1 MSEKERE
8 QNEKSLREYLNRK
21 AEEQFFRMAAEEI
34 DAEEDRL
41 FAQAQELPDPDD
53 ETMARLEA
61 GLQTAMKKAR
71 RRAQRRRWLH
81 GLGRVAAGV
90 AIVSGGLFAGAYLT
104 VDATRNAVN
113 NFVLEAFDGY
123 AQMETEESVELS
135 GPTMPVG
142 WDGPFSVM
150 WVPER
155 FETVNGLELSGSW
168 QLYYDDFE
176 SDSDMIIS
184 IWHSI
189 NMPLINTND
198 VSVVETEAIQNSTA
212 TIYYNSTDDIYMTLW
227 THNDYSIQIY
237 GAISPE
243 ESKKILKNLVF

>member
-8 QNEKSLREYLNRK
+8 QNEKSLHEYLNRK

-41 FAQAQELPDPDD
+41 FAQAQELPDPDG

-61 GLQTAMKKAR
+61 GLQTAMRKAR
-71 RRAQRRRWLH
+71 RRTQRRRWLH

-123 AQMETEESVELS
+123 AEMQTEVTTEKS
-135 GPTMPVG
+135 GTAIPAN
-142 WDGPFSVM
+142 WNGPFVVT

-155 FETVNGLELSGSW
+155 FSDVKSVEMSGTW
-168 QLYYDDFE
+168 HLLYDDV
-176 SDSDMIIS
+176 
-184 IWHSI
+184 
-189 NMPLINTND
+189 N
-198 VSVVETEAIQNSTA
+198 NSLDLLVNVWDCEQSPH
-212 TIYYNSTDDIYMTLW
+212 ISTDNLNEVASETILGTQAIIYTNPIDASHMLLW
-227 THNDYSIQIY
+227 TYNNYNVQIY
-237 GAISPE
+237 GSITCE
-243 ESKKILKNLVF
+243 EAKKIAKNIVF

>member
-8 QNEKSLREYLNRK
+8 QNEKSLHEYLNRK

-142 WDGPFSVM
+142 WDGPFAVT

-155 FETVNGLELSGSW
+155 FDSVDSLEMDRAWYLF
-168 QLYYDDFE
+168 YDDTNSPKDLSVFVW
-176 SDSDMIIS
+176 DSEQAPR
-184 IWHSI
+184 I
-189 NMPLINTND
+189 NLEGFQK
-198 VSVVETEAIQNSTA
+198 VSQETIQNSDA
-212 TIYYNSTDDIYMTLW
+212 QIYFSKDRNIYMLLW
-227 THNDYSIQIY
+227 THDSYNIQIE
-237 GAISPE
+237 GGQSLQEIT
-243 ESKKILKNLVF
+243 KIAENFKF

>member
-8 QNEKSLREYLNRK
+8 QNEKSLHEYLNRK

-123 AQMETEESVELS
+123 AQMETEEREKS
-135 GPTMPVG
+135 GPTMPAD
-142 WDGPFSVM
+142 WDGPFAVM
-150 WVPER
+150 WVPDR
-155 FETVNGLELSGSW
+155 FENV
-168 QLYYDDFE
+168 E
-176 SDSDMIIS
+176 SIKMTGTWHLFYTGDHSAQSMSIS
-184 IWHSI
+184 
-189 NMPLINTND
+189 
-198 VSVVETEAIQNSTA
+198 E
-212 TIYYNSTDDIYMTLW
+212 
-227 THNDYSIQIY
+227 
-237 GAISPE
+237 G
-243 ESKKILKNLVF
+243 

>member
-34 DAEEDRL
+34 DAEDDRL

-142 WDGPFSVM
+142 WDGPFNIG
-150 WVPER
+150 WIPER
-155 FETVNGLELSGSW
+155 FSHV
-168 QLYYDDFE
+168 
-176 SDSDMIIS
+176 DSLKMTGTWHLFYKNEDSSQNMSIS
-184 IWHSI
+184 VWLTKYS
-189 NMPLINTND
+189 PRINTEGLD
-198 VSVVETEAIQNSTA
+198 EVSSEEILGSPARILYDPTSAFHTL
-212 TIYYNSTDDIYMTLW
+212 LW
-227 THNDYSIQIY
+227 TYNNYSIQIN
-237 GAISPE
+237 GSVSASEI
-243 ESKKILKNLVF
+243 KKIAENFAF

>member
-8 QNEKSLREYLNRK
+8 QNEKSLHEYLNRK

-41 FAQAQELPDPDD
+41 FAQAQELPDPDG

-123 AQMETEESVELS
+123 AQMETEAREKS
-135 GPTMPVG
+135 GPTMPAD
-142 WDGPFSVM
+142 WDGPFAVM
-150 WVPER
+150 WVPDR
-155 FETVNGLELSGSW
+155 FESVNGIDLSDSW
-168 QLYYDDFE
+168 HLFYNDME
-176 SDSDMIIS
+176 SDSDMNIS
-184 IWHSI
+184 VWRTI
-189 NMPLINTND
+189 NKPFINTDD
-198 VSVVETEAIQNSTA
+198 VSEIDTDVIQNSTA
-212 TIYYNSTDDIYMTLW
+212 NIYYDPTDGTYMTLW
-227 THNDYSIQIY
+227 THNDYSVQID
-237 GAISPE
+237 GTASPE
-243 ESKKILKNLVF
+243 EAKKILKNFVF

>member
-8 QNEKSLREYLNRK
+8 QNEKSLHEYLNRK

-41 FAQAQELPDPDD
+41 FAQAQELPDPDG

-142 WDGPFSVM
+142 WDGPFAVT

-155 FETVNGLELSGSW
+155 FDSVDSLEMDRASYLF
-168 QLYYDDFE
+168 YDDTNSPKDLSVFVW
-176 SDSDMIIS
+176 DS
-184 IWHSI
+184 
-189 NMPLINTND
+189 
-198 VSVVETEAIQNSTA
+198 
-212 TIYYNSTDDIYMTLW
+212 
-227 THNDYSIQIY
+227 
-237 GAISPE
+237 
-243 ESKKILKNLVF
+243 

>member
-8 QNEKSLREYLNRK
+8 QNEKSLHEYLNRK

-41 FAQAQELPDPDD
+41 FAQAQELPDPDA

-61 GLQTAMKKAR
+61 GLQTAMRKAR

-123 AQMETEESVELS
+123 AQMETEAREKS
-135 GPTMPVG
+135 GPTMPAD
-142 WDGPFSVM
+142 WDGPFAVM
-150 WVPER
+150 WVPDR
-155 FETVNGLELSGSW
+155 FESVNGIDLSDSW
-168 QLYYDDFE
+168 HLFYNDME
-176 SDSDMIIS
+176 SDSDMNIS
-184 IWHSI
+184 VWRTI
-189 NMPLINTND
+189 NKPFINTDD
-198 VSVVETEAIQNSTA
+198 VSEIDTDVIQNSTA
-212 TIYYNSTDDIYMTLW
+212 NIYYDPTDGTYMTLW
-227 THNDYSIQIY
+227 THNDYSVQID
-237 GAISPE
+237 GTASPAE
-243 ESKKILKNLVF
+243 AKKILKNFVF

>member
-8 QNEKSLREYLNRK
+8 QNEKSLHEYLNRK

-90 AIVSGGLFAGAYLT
+90 AIVSGGLFAGVYLT

-123 AQMETEESVELS
+123 AQMETEEREKS
-135 GPTMPVG
+135 GPTMPAD
-142 WDGPFSVM
+142 WDGPFAVM
-150 WVPER
+150 WVPDR
-155 FETVNGLELSGSW
+155 FVNVTGFGMDGIWHLF
-168 QLYYDDFE
+168 YDDVNSSMDLSIVCWRANYSPNIDIEGMEDVLTEDIKGTE
-176 SDSDMIIS
+176 SK
-184 IWHSI
+184 
-189 NMPLINTND
+189 
-198 VSVVETEAIQNSTA
+198 
-212 TIYYNSTDDIYMTLW
+212 IYYNPKNHVYMLIW
-227 THNDYSIQIY
+227 THDNYHFQIY
-237 GAISPE
+237 GNATPDE
-243 ESKKILKNLVF
+243 LKKIAKNFSF

>member
-8 QNEKSLREYLNRK
+8 QNEKTLHEYLNRK

-34 DAEEDRL
+34 DAEDDRL

-135 GPTMPVG
+135 GPTMPDG
-142 WDGPFSVM
+142 WDGPFTVG
-150 WVPER
+150 WIPER
-155 FETVNGLELSGSW
+155 FTSVNCSETTGMWS
-168 QLYYDDFE
+168 LYYDDKNSRKDLSIYIWSPPLTPNINIEQMSKE
-176 SDSDMIIS
+176 SIED
-184 IWHSI
+184 
-189 NMPLINTND
+189 
-198 VSVVETEAIQNSTA
+198 IQGSEVH
-212 TIYYNSTDDIYMTLW
+212 IYYSVTDQIYMVLW

-237 GAISPE
+237 GASSAAE
-243 ESKKILKNLVF
+243 AKKIVENFEF

>member
-8 QNEKSLREYLNRK
+8 QNEKSLHEYLNRK

-41 FAQAQELPDPDD
+41 FAQAQELPDPDG

-142 WDGPFSVM
+142 WDGPFAVT
-150 WVPER
+150 WVPDR
-155 FETVNGLELSGSW
+155 FESVNGLELSESW
-168 QLYYDDFE
+168 HLYYDDIE
-176 SDSDMIIS
+176 SDSDMNIS
-184 IWHSI
+184 IWRTT
-189 NMPLINTND
+189 NMPLISTG
-198 VSVVETEAIQNSTA
+198 SVLEIETDIIQGSTA
-212 TIYYNSTDDIYMTLW
+212 TIYYNSTEQVYMTLW
-227 THNDYSIQIY
+227 THNDYSVQID
-237 GAISPE
+237 GAASPE
-243 ESKKILKNLVF
+243 ESKKILKNFVF

>member
-8 QNEKSLREYLNRK
+8 QNEKSLHEYLNRK

-142 WDGPFSVM
+142 WDGPFAVT
-150 WVPER
+150 WVPDR
-155 FETVNGLELSGSW
+155 FESVNGLELSGSW
-168 QLYYDDFE
+168 HLYYDDIE
-176 SDSDMIIS
+176 SDSDMNIS
-184 IWHSI
+184 IWRTT
-189 NMPLINTND
+189 NMPLISTG
-198 VSVVETEAIQNSTA
+198 SVLEIETDIIQGSTA
-212 TIYYNSTDDIYMTLW
+212 TIYYNSTEQVYMTLW
-227 THNDYSIQIY
+227 THNDYSVQID
-237 GAISPE
+237 GAASPE
-243 ESKKILKNLVF
+243 ESKKILKNFVF

>member
-8 QNEKSLREYLNRK
+8 QNEKSLHEYLNRK

-34 DAEEDRL
+34 DAEDDRL

-135 GPTMPVG
+135 GPTMPDG

-176 SDSDMIIS
+176 SDLDMTIT
-184 IWHSI
+184 IWR
-189 NMPLINTND
+189 TNHIPFIDTDD
-198 VSVVETEAIQNSTA
+198 VSEIETDIIQNSTA
-212 TIYYNSTDDIYMTLW
+212 TIYFDPTDGIYMTLW
-227 THNDYSIQIY
+227 THNDYSVQIY
-237 GAISPE
+237 GAVSLE
-243 ESKKILKNLVF
+243 ESKKIIKNFAF

>member
-8 QNEKSLREYLNRK
+8 QNEKTLHEYLNRK

-34 DAEEDRL
+34 DAEDDRL

-123 AQMETEESVELS
+123 AQMETEESEEQS
-135 GPTMPVG
+135 GPTMPAG
-142 WDGPFSVM
+142 WDGPFAVGCGYPTRFVTSVTGSGTHWNVVIYTM
-150 WVPER
+150 TTKISRNDRTNLSYGLARQLTPPHTDIER
-155 FETVNGLELSGSW
+155 YE
-168 QLYYDDFE
+168 
-176 SDSDMIIS
+176 
-184 IWHSI
+184 
-189 NMPLINTND
+189 
-198 VSVVETEAIQNSTA
+198 
-212 TIYYNSTDDIYMTLW
+212 
-227 THNDYSIQIY
+227 
-237 GAISPE
+237 
-243 ESKKILKNLVF
+243 